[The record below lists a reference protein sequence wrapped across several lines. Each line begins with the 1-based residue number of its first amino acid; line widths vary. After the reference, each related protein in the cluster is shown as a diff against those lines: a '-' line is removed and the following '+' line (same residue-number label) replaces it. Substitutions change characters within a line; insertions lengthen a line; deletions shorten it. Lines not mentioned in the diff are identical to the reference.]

1 MQEQELRT
9 YKAFFEVRAKDK
21 LRLVFEIPYKSL
33 SEAIGGGYR
42 EMLWPGCF
50 AKSIRK
56 NDVYFVLSH
65 DAAKPQ
71 ASTASGTLRLQDTPE
86 ALKGTVLL
94 ADTQQGRDL
103 HVNVGRGNFKRMSF
117 GFIKHR
123 SELEEIDGELVDV
136 VKEANLLEVSPVV
149 WPAYTETK
157 LEARHI
163 QRSKTQKK
171 KIKQESREEMQRK
184 FERDRR
190 FWLKDTKFKSMSDMF
205 TAVQKATE
213 FQISDPRLQDR
224 ASGLSEGISSD
235 GGFKLDNDFSMKLFD
250 KSNVSP
256 LWTRAF
262 KIPLKNSNRI
272 LLPTWDETSR
282 VSGSLLGG
290 INFQWLA
297 ESDEKSY
304 SNPKFRQ
311 LDMSLHKTAAML
323 PYTAEL
329 RADAKAFESVLN
341 NGLQRGLNIVLEE
354 AIVRGSGVGR
364 PQGLINQPCKITIA
378 KESGQSAATI
388 VAANVSKMLERIP
401 PESYAN
407 GDIIWVTHPSTI
419 PQLAELYKEVGT
431 GGSVNPLWAWR
442 SGGELFN
449 KLMGFDVIISDQCNT
464 LGTEGDLILTD
475 ISQTV
480 ITYRP
485 AKTAISIHV
494 LFSTDEELFRFVFRV
509 NAQNA
514 WAKSVTPAQGSNKIS
529 PVVTLATRA

>member
-9 YKAFFEVRAKDK
+9 FKAFFEVRGKPSK
-21 LRLVFEIPYKSL
+21 IYGSIPYNKPSLPIDGGFIEYLKPGAFRDALKSGKDIK
-33 SEAIGGGYR
+33 SYWSHNREKVIG
-42 EMLWPGCF
+42 
-50 AKSIRK
+50 
-56 NDVYFVLSH
+56 
-65 DAAKPQ
+65 
-71 ASTASGTLRLQDTPE
+71 STKAGTLRLTDTPTE
-86 ALKGTVLL
+86 LQITLDPGSTSWGQDALESV
-94 ADTQQGRDL
+94 R
-103 HVNVGRGNFKRMSF
+103 RGDVSGFSF
-117 GFIKHR
+117 GFIP
-123 SELEEIDGELVDV
+123 EEEDFDGMARYIL
-136 VKEANLLEVSPVV
+136 KANLLEVSPVGE
-149 WPAYTETK
+149 PAYPASKAYARSIKKQQTK
-157 LEARHI
+157 IL
-163 QRSKTQKK
+163 SD
-171 KIKQESREEMQRK
+171 EEKMKR
-184 FERDRR
+184 FERDRQY
-190 FWLKDTKFKSMSDMF
+190 WLKDTKFKSMSDMF